1 MAPQAA
7 GAWPIIGH
15 LRLLGGRQ
23 LPHITLGALAE
34 TYGPVYTIWIGI
46 HPGLVVSSWEIAKEI
61 FTHHDV
67 AVTNRPGTIAAE
79 HLGSNYAMAGVAPYG
94 SYWREMRKVINI
106 ALLSNRRIEILKH
119 VRASEAQVSV
129 KELYKTWLKGK
140 NDSGHASVEM
150 KQWFGDLTL
159 NVILRMVAG
168 KRYFGGG
175 AKGEEA
181 RRCQNAIREW
191 FHLLGVFALKD
202 AIPFLGF
209 LDLGGHEKAM
219 KETAKELDNMASEWL
234 QEHKR
239 KRESNEVT
247 EQDFMDVLLSL
258 LEGTNPAPEFDVDT
272 ITKSNCLNMITGG
285 GDTTMVALTWTLSF
299 LLNNRQW
306 LRKAQEELDIH
317 VGRERLVNESDLSKL
332 ECLQAIVK
340 ETLRLHPPVLLYP
353 RLCHE
358 DITVSS
364 YHVPRGSWIFM
375 NIWKI
380 QTDARVWSD
389 PLEFK
394 PQRFL
399 TSHKDFDVG
408 GDQCFE
414 LIPFGFG
421 RRVCPGM
428 YFGLQM
434 VHLTLASF
442 LQAFDVSTPSNATV
456 DMTEDAGLTN
466 TKTTPLEVVIK
477 PRLSSKIY
485 E

>member
-1 MAPQAA
+1 MP
-7 GAWPIIGH
+7 
-15 LRLLGGRQ
+15 
-23 LPHITLGALAE
+23 
-34 TYGPVYTIWIGI
+34 PVYTIWIGI

-150 KQWFGDLTL
+150 KQWFRGLDVEC
-159 NVILRMVAG
+159 NIEDGSRQEIF
-168 KRYFGGG
+168 RRRG

-181 RRCQNAIREW
+181 RRCQMQSGNG
-191 FHLLGVFALKD
+191 FHLLGCLCVERCNSLSGVF
-202 AIPFLGF
+202 GF
-209 LDLGGHEKAM
+209 GWARKGHERDCQGM
-219 KETAKELDNMASEWL
+219 DNMASEWL

-306 LRKAQEELDIH
+306 LRKAQEALDIH

-380 QTDARVWSD
+380 
-389 PLEFK
+389 
-394 PQRFL
+394 
-399 TSHKDFDVG
+399 H
-408 GDQCFE
+408 
-414 LIPFGFG
+414 
-421 RRVCPGM
+421 RR
-428 YFGLQM
+428 
-434 VHLTLASF
+434 
-442 LQAFDVSTPSNATV
+442 
-456 DMTEDAGLTN
+456 
-466 TKTTPLEVVIK
+466 
-477 PRLSSKIY
+477 
-485 E
+485 

>member
-1 MAPQAA
+1 MLATLISSINCLSMDFFLPYLSTSTAGVAALLLFFYLLGWWRVPKRKKMAPQAA

-61 FTHHDV
+61 FTNHDV

-119 VRASEAQVSV
+119 VRASEAEVSV

-168 KRYFGGG
+168 KRHFGGG

-181 RRCQNAIREW
+181 RRCQKAIREW

-219 KETAKELDNMASEWL
+219 KETTKELDNMASEWL

-239 KRESNEVT
+239 KRGSNEVT

-272 ITKSNCLNMITGG
+272 ITKSNCL
-285 GDTTMVALTWTLSF
+285 V
-299 LLNNRQW
+299 R
-306 LRKAQEELDIH
+306 
-317 VGRERLVNESDLSKL
+317 
-332 ECLQAIVK
+332 
-340 ETLRLHPPVLLYP
+340 LLYP
-353 RLCHE
+353 FLLFISVDNISSQRLNP
-358 DITVSS
+358 T
-364 YHVPRGSWIFM
+364 F
-375 NIWKI
+375 
-380 QTDARVWSD
+380 
-389 PLEFK
+389 
-394 PQRFL
+394 
-399 TSHKDFDVG
+399 
-408 GDQCFE
+408 
-414 LIPFGFG
+414 
-421 RRVCPGM
+421 
-428 YFGLQM
+428 
-434 VHLTLASF
+434 
-442 LQAFDVSTPSNATV
+442 
-456 DMTEDAGLTN
+456 
-466 TKTTPLEVVIK
+466 
-477 PRLSSKIY
+477 
-485 E
+485 